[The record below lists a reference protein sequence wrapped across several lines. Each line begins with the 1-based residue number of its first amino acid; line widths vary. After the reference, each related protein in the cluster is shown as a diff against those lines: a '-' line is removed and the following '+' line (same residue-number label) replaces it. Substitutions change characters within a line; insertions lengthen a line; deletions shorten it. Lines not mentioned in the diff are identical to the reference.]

1 MRLIDADRLEAYISR
16 NGVIPYNELAPDV
29 DMKSI
34 IDLGVENT
42 IRKIIDE
49 QPTVFPLFSNRSSG
63 KKLVSEYLTICHI
76 LDDYGLN
83 SLDPVDTLRFVLEQ
97 YQKVI
102 CECTGCQL
110 SKLSY
115 DASTIISAI
124 CDRCTEEQQ
133 LETEEK
139 NI

>member
-1 MRLIDADRLEAYISR
+1 MRLIDADRLEAHINR
-16 NGVIPYNELAPDV
+16 NGVIPYDELAPDV
-29 DMKSI
+29 DMKTI

-42 IRKIIDE
+42 IRRIIDE
-49 QPTVFPLFSNRSSG
+49 QPTIFPLFSGRSSG
-63 KKLVSEYLTICHI
+63 KKLVSEYLAMCHI

-115 DASTIISAI
+115 DASTVISAI

-133 LETEEK
+133 IETEDN

>member
-16 NGVIPYNELAPDV
+16 NGVIPYDKLVPNVAIET
-29 DMKSI
+29 I
-34 IDLGVENT
+34 IDLDIENT
-42 IRKIIDE
+42 IRRIVDE
-49 QPTVFPLFSNRSSG
+49 QPTVFPLFSGRSSG
-63 KKLVSEYLTICHI
+63 KKLTSEYLAMCHI

-83 SLDPVDTLRFVLEQ
+83 SIEPVDTLRFVLEQ

-115 DASTIISAI
+115 DASTVISAI
-124 CDRCTEEQQ
+124 CDKCTEEQQ
-133 LETEEK
+133 LEKEDK
-139 NI
+139 GV

>member
-16 NGVIPYNELAPDV
+16 NGVIPYDKLVPNVAIET
-29 DMKSI
+29 I
-34 IDLGVENT
+34 IDLDIENT
-42 IRKIIDE
+42 IRRIIDE
-49 QPTVFPLFSNRSSG
+49 QPTIFPLFSGRSSG
-63 KKLVSEYLTICHI
+63 KKLVSEYLAMCHI

-83 SLDPVDTLRFVLEQ
+83 SFDPVDTLRFVLEQ

-115 DASTIISAI
+115 DASTVISAI

-133 LETEEK
+133 LETEDK
-139 NI
+139 DI